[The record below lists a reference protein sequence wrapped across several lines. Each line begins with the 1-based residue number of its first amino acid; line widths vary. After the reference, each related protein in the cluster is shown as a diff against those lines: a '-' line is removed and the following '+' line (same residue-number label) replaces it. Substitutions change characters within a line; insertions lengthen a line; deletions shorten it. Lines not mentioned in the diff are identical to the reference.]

1 MVSALVLLVVAA
13 VCVQLA
19 VECALTLLNMRHVAN
34 ALAVP
39 PELAGAVDAA
49 LAERTREYTLAKARL
64 GLVQGVWGTVVT
76 LAVLLSGFL
85 PWLDATLASAGVLG
99 AHRFVAFLAI
109 LSAVVAVSALP
120 FALYGA
126 FVLEERFGF
135 NRTSPALWL
144 KDRLKGLALATVIGV
159 PLLYAI
165 HGFMS
170 ATGRAW
176 WIWVTAFLAAVQI
189 VMVWLYPTLIAPLFN
204 RFSPLPDGPL
214 RERLERLA
222 GDAGFRTR
230 GIYVMDASKRS
241 GHSNA
246 YFVGFFRPRIVL
258 FDTLVQQMTVDE
270 AAAVLAHE
278 IGHYKARHIHKRL
291 ALGIGTMALTFF
303 VLSLLLEWPALF
315 TAFGFEGPSRHAAL
329 ALFSLAGGAF
339 TFFLDPF
346 WSWLSRKHEF
356 EADRYS
362 ANLVGSSE
370 PLRSSLLRLNGE
382 NLSNLNPH
390 PWYSAWH
397 YSHPPLVERLA
408 ALPAAPG
415 ASS

>member
-1 MVSALVLLVVAA
+1 M
-13 VCVQLA
+13 
-19 VECALTLLNMRHVAN
+19 
-34 ALAVP
+34 
-39 PELAGAVDAA
+39 
-49 LAERTREYTLAKARL
+49 
-64 GLVQGVWGTVVT
+64 
-76 LAVLLSGFL
+76 
-85 PWLDATLASAGVLG
+85 
-99 AHRFVAFLAI
+99 
-109 LSAVVAVSALP
+109 
-120 FALYGA
+120 
-126 FVLEERFGF
+126 
-135 NRTSPALWL
+135 
-144 KDRLKGLALATVIGV
+144 
-159 PLLYAI
+159 
-165 HGFMS
+165 
-170 ATGRAW
+170 
-176 WIWVTAFLAAVQI
+176 
-189 VMVWLYPTLIAPLFN
+189 
-204 RFSPLPDGPL
+204 
-214 RERLERLA
+214 
-222 GDAGFRTR
+222 
-230 GIYVMDASKRS
+230 
-241 GHSNA
+241 
-246 YFVGFFRPRIVL
+246 
-258 FDTLVQQMTVDE
+258 
-270 AAAVLAHE
+270 LAHE

>member
-109 LSAVVAVSALP
+109 LSAVVAISALP